1 MIEFYQKIEQLNAN
15 CRNVA
20 VTVLSGYLSGEKA
33 LYCDGRLLWQ
43 SVEDPV
49 FTIFETTADQLADS
63 GQITTEDGMMLYAE
77 ILGQEK
83 KIVICGGGHVSIPL
97 IQLGL
102 MTGCEV
108 TVLEDRPEFAGR
120 AGKAGA
126 SRVICMPFEKGLEQ
140 IDGDGDTFFV
150 IVTRGH
156 QYDKVCLEQ
165 ISKKPH
171 AYIGMIGSRKRTAL
185 VKEEVLKNGAPP
197 QVISRIHAPIGL
209 SIGAETPEEIA
220 VAIAAE
226 IIQVKNR
233 HKDGGYPSRLLK
245 AIQSPGRKVLATIIA
260 RKGSAPRGCGTKMLV
275 LPDGACAGTAGG
287 GLAEEQIRQKA
298 AAMLAEHTRHPQI
311 CRIDLTGKEAG
322 DEGMVCGGV
331 IDVLL
336 EVMGE

>member
-1 MIEFYQKIEQLNAN
+1 M
-15 CRNVA
+15 
-20 VTVLSGYLSGEKA
+20 LSGYLSGEKA

-63 GQITTEDGMMLYAE
+63 GQITTEDGTMLYAE

-197 QVISRIHAPIGL
+197 QNPGGAPPFSFSIFRYLIG
-209 SIGAETPEEIA
+209 ENA
-220 VAIAAE
+220 VEQIIIAAAQTLYLKLNHKM
-226 IIQVKNR
+226 IHIQFLQ
-233 HKDGGYPSRLLK
+233 RLLH
-245 AIQSPGRKVLATIIA
+245 IA
-260 RKGSAPRGCGTKMLV
+260 LFMA
-275 LPDGACAGTAGG
+275 AGTVSP
-287 GLAEEQIRQKA
+287 LHRRPE
-298 AAMLAEHTRHPQI
+298 
-311 CRIDLTGKEAG
+311 
-322 DEGMVCGGV
+322 
-331 IDVLL
+331 
-336 EVMGE
+336 